1 MITGLLYKYKEKGK
15 KKKPQNAAHHSERI
29 TNVLRNKF
37 LGLSVGIEKY
47 NFIGMELMSFVMFY
61 EKYVLEIHSCW
72 YIY

>member
-15 KKKPQNAAHHSERI
+15 KKNKTQNAAHHSER
-29 TNVLRNKF
+29 TTSVLRNKF

-61 EKYVLEIHSCW
+61 EK
-72 YIY
+72 